1 MCSRAHDLRP
11 KTPPPTI
18 RTLVGRAIV
27 NAGSLYILE
36 SVSVNVI
43 ELVVGVWFSG
53 PITACIVGSGS
64 DYSPFCPELIDS
76 GLHLAWLDWKLP
88 FFLARH

>member
-1 MCSRAHDLRP
+1 M
-11 KTPPPTI
+11 
-18 RTLVGRAIV
+18 
-27 NAGSLYILE
+27 
-36 SVSVNVI
+36 NVI